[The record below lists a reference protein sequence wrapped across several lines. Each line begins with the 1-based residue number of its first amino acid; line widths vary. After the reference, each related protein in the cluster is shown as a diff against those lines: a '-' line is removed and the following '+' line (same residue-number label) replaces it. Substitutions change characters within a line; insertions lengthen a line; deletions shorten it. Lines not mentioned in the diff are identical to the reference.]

1 MTEEKKQTI
10 PRKAGNIPSAFVSGL
25 LSVPAEIV
33 GAASEFFAN
42 INQSGIKEWVA
53 ENVKSL
59 KDLIILGKT
68 AIAPTEKSIKSTTT
82 YFEQRAK
89 EKMKEEI
96 EPESID
102 LSKFQITSLPAATGV
117 STAATTIPVGATKE
131 ELAQRENIETMQKVR
146 AEFNNLVQRGFFRDN
161 PEQSFHLLSP
171 LLQVM
176 VKSPNGQI
184 PSWFLF
190 ANWQINYLDESV
202 DALRLAQMYSEE
214 LQKRGINM
222 DVGDVLDGIHARTF
236 DDIYLLSRQGI
247 LNFILPDTDIS
258 KIKDTHQKYLTERWI
273 ASVYRGYKLMKKEP
287 PPEIKILYSSLTK
300 GKSAAGMLETGIYST
315 AQDIQQE
322 TGETSEIPTEEI
334 ATETEPEVSTIQTQ
348 FLRK

>member
-1 MTEEKKQTI
+1 MPEEKKQTTTK
-10 PRKAGNIPSAFVSGL
+10 RVGNIPGAFVGGL
-25 LSVPAEIV
+25 FTIPSEIV

-59 KDLIILGKT
+59 KDLYILGKT
-68 AIAPTEKSIKSTTT
+68 AIFPTEKAIKSSTT

-89 EKMKEEI
+89 EKTEKEI
-96 EPESID
+96 EPKPID
-102 LSKFQITSLPAATGV
+102 LSKFQISSFPATTGA
-117 STAATTIPVGATKE
+117 STAATTIPVSATKE
-131 ELAQRENIETMQKVR
+131 ELAQQESIETMQKAR
-146 AEFNNLVQRGFFRDN
+146 EEFDNLVKRGFFRDN

-176 VKSPNGQI
+176 AKSPNGQL
-184 PSWFLF
+184 PSWFFF

-202 DALRLAQMYSEE
+202 DALRLAQIYSEE

-247 LNFILPDTDIS
+247 LNFVLPNTNIS
-258 KIKDTHQKYLTERWI
+258 TIKDPHQRYLTERWI

-287 PPEIKILYSSLTK
+287 PPEIKILYNSLTK
-300 GKSAAGMLETGIYST
+300 GKSATGMIEMNIYST
-315 AQDIQQE
+315 AQDIQQA
-322 TGETSEIPTEEI
+322 TEEI
-334 ATETEPEVSTIQTQ
+334 DTEPEVYTIQTQ